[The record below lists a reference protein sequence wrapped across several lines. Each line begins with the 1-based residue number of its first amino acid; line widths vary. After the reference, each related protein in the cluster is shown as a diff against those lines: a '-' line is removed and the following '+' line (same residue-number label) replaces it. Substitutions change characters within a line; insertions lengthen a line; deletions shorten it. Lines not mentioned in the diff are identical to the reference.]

1 LRQLFIYFIKPQK
14 TQKIKM
20 QTKNYIK
27 YALLGLVNLLLITRV
42 NAQQNLPVG
51 FSKEEL
57 QKLDNPTYTFPDY
70 APQGITTPPTSPV
83 RNMAQWEE
91 IQALTIAWVTYPSVL
106 KEIVRAAEKET
117 TVIINATSSAS
128 VNTIKNT
135 LTSAGIPLTNVKFN
149 VAAFNSVWIRDFM
162 ANSCYTNDVDSLIL
176 VDWKYNRPR
185 PDDDALPQSIAKFV
199 DVPLYETTT
208 GATALTHT
216 GGNYMSDGLHTAF
229 SSKLVLNEN
238 SSKSEATIDQIMDD
252 FMGINRYIKMTT
264 LPYDGIHHIDM
275 HMKLLNEETLLVGE
289 YPKGIADGPQIE
301 ANIQYVLSNFKSVFG
316 TPYKIIR
323 IPQPPD
329 QQNGNKYPD
338 SKGSYLTYTNSSII
352 NKTII
357 VPQYYEK
364 YDTTALRIFR
374 QAMPGYNVVGIS
386 SYSTIDASGSLH
398 CMTHSIGT
406 TDPLLIV
413 HQNLPN
419 TDNSTT
425 PYEVNARIQHRSGI
439 KTATIYYTSDL
450 NTPYSTAPMTLSN
463 VSTNT
468 WTGHI
473 PAYLPGTR
481 VYYYI
486 EANANSGKKQVRPMP
501 APKGYFSFIV
511 TGITAISENEPAFT
525 MKPAFPNPSKGI
537 TCIPFSCNRS
547 MTGTIKLMDIA
558 GKEVETIFEGTM
570 EAGEKNYF
578 VNTIHLNAGVYF
590 IATETNQGRYIQKL
604 MVK

>member
-1 LRQLFIYFIKPQK
+1 
-14 TQKIKM
+14 M
-20 QTKNYIK
+20 QTKNYMK
-27 YALLGLVNLLLITRV
+27 YALLGLVYMLMMGRV

-51 FSKEEL
+51 FSQEEL
-57 QKLDNPTYTFPDY
+57 QKINDPTYTFPDY
-70 APQGITTPPTSPV
+70 VPQGITTPPSSPV

-91 IQALTIAWVTYPSVL
+91 IQALTIAWITYPSVL

-117 TVIINATSSAS
+117 TVIINCASSEVS
-128 VNTIKNT
+128 SIKNT

-149 VAAFNSVWIRDFM
+149 ASAFNSVWIRDFM

-199 DVPLYETTT
+199 NIPLYEMTS
-208 GATALTHT
+208 GSNQLTHT

-229 SSKLVLNEN
+229 SSKLILDEN
-238 SSKSEATIDQIMDD
+238 SSKSEATINKLMDD

-301 ANIQYVLSNFKSVFG
+301 ANIQYILSNFKSVFG

-323 IPQPPD
+323 VPQPPD
-329 QQNGNKYPD
+329 QQNANKYPNNG
-338 SKGSYLTYTNSSII
+338 GSYLTYTNSSII

-374 QAMPGYNVVGIS
+374 DAMPGYNVVGIN

-398 CMTHSIGT
+398 CITHSIGT

-419 TDNSTT
+419 TNNTT
-425 PYEVNARIQHRSGI
+425 NPYEVNARIQHRSGI
-439 KTATIYYTSDL
+439 KTATLYYTTKL
-450 NTPYSTAPMTLSN
+450 NTAYSTANMTLTN
-463 VSTNT
+463 ASTNT
-468 WTGHI
+468 WTGSI
-473 PAYLPGTR
+473 PPFPAGTR

-486 EANANSGKKQVRPMP
+486 EANSNSGKKQVRPMP
-501 APKGYFSFIV
+501 APKGYFTFLV
-511 TGITAISENEPAFT
+511 NGTTGVSEHEPAFT

-547 MTGTIKLMDIA
+547 MTGSMKLIDIA
-558 GKEVETIFEGTM
+558 GKEVETIYEGNF

-578 VNTIHLNAGVYF
+578 VNTINLNAGVYF
-590 IATETNQGRYIQKL
+590 IATETNQGRFVQKL
-604 MVK
+604 MVR

>member
-1 LRQLFIYFIKPQK
+1 
-14 TQKIKM
+14 M
-20 QTKNYIK
+20 QTKNYMK
-27 YALLGLVNLLLITRV
+27 YSLLGLVSMLVMGNAI
-42 NAQQNLPVG
+42 AQQNLPVG

-57 QKLDNPTYTFPDY
+57 QKINDPTYTFPDY
-70 APQGITTPPTSPV
+70 VPQGITNPPSSPV

-91 IQALTIAWVTYPSVL
+91 IQALTIAWITYPSVL

-117 TVIINATSSAS
+117 TVIINCSSS
-128 VNTIKNT
+128 EVSGIKNT

-149 VAAFNSVWIRDFM
+149 TTTINSVWIRDFM

-185 PDDDALPQSIAKFV
+185 PDDDALPQSVSKFV
-199 DVPLYETTT
+199 NAPLYEMTT
-208 GATALTHT
+208 GSNLLTHT

-229 SSKLVLNEN
+229 SSKLILDEN
-238 SSKSEATIDQIMDD
+238 TSKTETKINQLMDD

-301 ANIQYVLSNFKSVFG
+301 ANIQYILSNFKSVFG

-323 IPQPPD
+323 VPQPPD
-329 QQNGNKYPD
+329 QQNGNKYPNNN
-338 SKGSYLTYTNSSII
+338 GSYLTYTNSSII

-364 YDTTALRIFR
+364 YDTMAIRIFK
-374 QAMPGYNVVGIS
+374 QAMPGYNVVGIN

-398 CMTHSIGT
+398 CITHSIGT
-406 TDPLLIV
+406 KDPLLIV

-419 TDNSTT
+419 TNNTIN

-439 KTATIYYTSDL
+439 KTATLYYKTSL
-450 NTPYSTAPMTLSN
+450 NGTYSTAPMTLSN
-463 VSTNT
+463 AGTNT
-468 WTGHI
+468 WTGNI
-473 PAYLPGTR
+473 PPFPSGTR
-481 VYYYI
+481 VYYYV
-486 EANANSGKKQVRPMP
+486 EANSNTGKKQVRPMP
-501 APKGYFSFIV
+501 APAGYFTFLITGS
-511 TGITAISENEPAFT
+511 TGISNNEPAFT

-537 TCIPFSCNRS
+537 TCIPFSSDRQL
-547 MTGTIKLMDIA
+547 TGSIKLIDIA

-570 EAGEKNYF
+570 DAGEKNYF
-578 VNTIHLNAGVYF
+578 VNTINLNAGVYF
-590 IATETNQGRYIQKL
+590 ISTETNQGRFIQKL
-604 MVK
+604 MVR

>member
-1 LRQLFIYFIKPQK
+1 
-14 TQKIKM
+14 M
-20 QTKNYIK
+20 QTKNYMK
-27 YALLGLVNLLLITRV
+27 YALLGLVYMLMMGRV

-51 FSKEEL
+51 FSQEEL
-57 QKLDNPTYTFPDY
+57 QKINDPTYTFPDY
-70 APQGITTPPTSPV
+70 VPQGITTPPSSPV

-91 IQALTIAWVTYPSVL
+91 IQALTIAWITYPSVL

-117 TVIINATSSAS
+117 TVIINCASSDVS
-128 VNTIKNT
+128 SIKNT
-135 LTSAGIPLTNVKFN
+135 LTSAGISLTNVKFN
-149 VAAFNSVWIRDFM
+149 ASAFNSVWIRDFM

-199 DVPLYETTT
+199 NIPLYEMTS
-208 GATALTHT
+208 GSNQLTHT

-229 SSKLVLNEN
+229 SSKLILDEN
-238 SSKSEATIDQIMDD
+238 SSKSEATINKLMDD

-301 ANIQYVLSNFKSVFG
+301 ANIQYILSNFKSVFG

-323 IPQPPD
+323 VPQPPD
-329 QQNGNKYPD
+329 QQNANKYPNNG
-338 SKGSYLTYTNSSII
+338 GSYLTYTNSSII

-374 QAMPGYNVVGIS
+374 DAMPGYNVVGIN

-398 CMTHSIGT
+398 CITHSIGT

-419 TDNSTT
+419 TNNTT
-425 PYEVNARIQHRSGI
+425 NPYEVNARIQHRSGI
-439 KTATIYYTSDL
+439 KTATLYYTTKL
-450 NTPYSTAPMTLSN
+450 NTAYSTANMTLTN
-463 VSTNT
+463 ASTNT
-468 WTGHI
+468 WTGSI
-473 PAYLPGTR
+473 PPFPAGTR

-486 EANANSGKKQVRPMP
+486 EANSNSGKKQVRPMP
-501 APKGYFSFIV
+501 APKGYFTFLV
-511 TGITAISENEPAFT
+511 NGTTGVSEHEPAFT

-537 TCIPFSCNRS
+537 TCIPFSCNRP
-547 MTGTIKLMDIA
+547 MTGSMKLIDIA
-558 GKEVETIFEGTM
+558 GKEVETIYEGNF

-578 VNTIHLNAGVYF
+578 VNTINLNAGVYF
-590 IATETNQGRYIQKL
+590 IATETNQGRFVQKL
-604 MVK
+604 MVR

>member
-1 LRQLFIYFIKPQK
+1 
-14 TQKIKM
+14 M
-20 QTKNYIK
+20 QTKNNIK
-27 YALLGLVNLLLITRV
+27 YSLLGLVYMLMV
-42 NAQQNLPVG
+42 GSMNAQQNLPVG

-57 QKLDNPTYTFPDY
+57 QKMNDPTYTFPDY
-70 APQGITTPPTSPV
+70 VPQGITTPPASPV

-91 IQALTIAWVTYPSVL
+91 IQALTIAWITYPSVL

-117 TVIINATSSAS
+117 TVIINCASSDVS
-128 VNTIKNT
+128 SIKNT

-149 VAAFNSVWIRDFM
+149 ASTFNSVWIRDFM

-199 DVPLYETTT
+199 NIPLYEMTT
-208 GATALTHT
+208 GSNQLTHT

-229 SSKLVLNEN
+229 SSKLILDEN
-238 SSKSEATIDQIMDD
+238 SSKSEATINKLMDD
-252 FMGINRYIKMTT
+252 FMGINRYIKMAT

-316 TPYKIIR
+316 TPYKIVR

-329 QQNGNKYPD
+329 QQNSNKYPNNG
-338 SKGSYLTYTNSSII
+338 GSYLTYTNSSII
-352 NKTII
+352 NKTVI

-364 YDTTALRIFR
+364 YDTTAIRIFK

-398 CMTHSIGT
+398 CITHSIGT

-419 TDNSTT
+419 TNNTST

-439 KTATIYYTSDL
+439 KTATIYYKTSL
-450 NTPYSTAPMTLSN
+450 NGSYSTAPMTLSN
-463 VSTNT
+463 ASTNT
-468 WTGHI
+468 WTGTI
-473 PAYLPGTR
+473 PPFPAGTR

-486 EANANSGKKQVRPMP
+486 EGNSNTGKKQVRPMP
-501 APKGYFSFIV
+501 APAGYFTFLVIGA
-511 TGITAISENEPAFT
+511 TGISDNEPAFT

-537 TCIPFSCNRS
+537 TCIPFNSNRPL
-547 MTGTIKLMDIA
+547 TGSIKLIDIA
-558 GKEVETIFEGTM
+558 GKEVETIYEGTM

-578 VNTIHLNAGVYF
+578 VNTINLDAGVYF
-590 IATETNQGRYIQKL
+590 IATETNQGRFIQKL
-604 MVK
+604 MVR